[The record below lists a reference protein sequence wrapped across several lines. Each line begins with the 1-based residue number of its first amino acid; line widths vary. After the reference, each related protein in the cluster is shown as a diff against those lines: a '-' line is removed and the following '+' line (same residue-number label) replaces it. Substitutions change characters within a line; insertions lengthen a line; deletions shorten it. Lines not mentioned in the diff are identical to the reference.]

1 MLSKEA
7 IKNIEWRLDNLSH
20 KMEVTEQRMGRLE
33 KRGDDYRLARQR
45 IALDRQAERWQGMR
59 DILHDIGYQIILED
73 GVDPYGLEYDVPH
86 IVPIE
91 AD

>member
-7 IKNIEWRLDNLSH
+7 IKNIEWRLGNLSH
-20 KMEVTEQRMGRLE
+20 EMTVTEQRIDKFE
-33 KRGDDYRLARQR
+33 ERGYDYRLVRQR
-45 IALDRQAERWQGMR
+45 IALDRQAERWQGMN
-59 DILHDIGYQIILED
+59 DILHDIGYQIVLED